1 MIQMNNNNGT
11 KIECGICGVYIN
23 KASFIRHLKSKK
35 CVSKKNKDIDTIP
48 EEFKIDEDN
57 QPLEL
62 LIEEMQNETID
73 VHVDEAV
80 AKIEKV
86 IADKEPTKIEVALD
100 HQTKRK
106 QKLESIFNTI
116 WNEEQIK
123 REERKSLEN

>member
-1 MIQMNNNNGT
+1 MNNNNGT

-35 CVSKKNKDIDTIP
+35 CVSKKNKDIDTIN
-48 EEFKIDEDN
+48 EDFKTDEDN

-62 LIEEMQNETID
+62 LIDEMQNETIA

-86 IADKEPTKIEVALD
+86 IAAKEPTKIEEALD
-100 HQTKRK
+100 KQSKRK
-106 QKLESIFNTI
+106 KKLESIFTSI

-123 REERKSLEN
+123 RAARQKLEN

>member
-1 MIQMNNNNGT
+1 MNNNTNGT

-62 LIEEMQNETID
+62 LIDEMQNETIA

-86 IADKEPTKIEVALD
+86 IAAKEPTKIEAALD

-106 QKLESIFNTI
+106 QKLESIFKAV
-116 WNEEQIK
+116 WDEEQIK
-123 REERKSLEN
+123 REQRKSLNI